1 MLSVGQLTRITV
13 ELMLGAPPS
22 NTSPEALEARAV
34 KALDLAEMRK
44 QGLTPLLLD
53 DFDVD
58 LPPLPS
64 TPAPTDEEKR
74 LSKRNAIRS
83 NLGKSW
89 ELARRLEAEER
100 DSR

>member
-13 ELMLGAPPS
+13 ELMLGAEPS
-22 NTSPEALEARAV
+22 NTSPEAMEARAV
-34 KALDLAEMRK
+34 KALELAEMRK

-58 LPPLPS
+58 LPPLPPS
-64 TPAPTDEEKR
+64 PPPTDAEIQAAK
-74 LSKRNAIRS
+74 LNAIRS

-89 ELARRLEAEER
+89 ELARRLEAEAR
-100 DSR
+100 DST